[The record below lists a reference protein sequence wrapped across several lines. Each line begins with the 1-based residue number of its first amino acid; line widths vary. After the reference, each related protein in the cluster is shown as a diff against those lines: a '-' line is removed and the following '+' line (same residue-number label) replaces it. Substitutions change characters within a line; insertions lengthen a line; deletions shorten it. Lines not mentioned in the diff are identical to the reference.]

1 MDIAIK
7 ELPTLPEEWVYETSV
22 VAQNE
27 RRDIILKWSQTTVDF
42 LNELYVAREKL
53 TNPEFY
59 GNQWSGTNVP
69 HQTWA
74 QYCEDIGIEKRTAN
88 RWLKRHFKP
97 LEIEAVEQVEVIIP
111 EGVFSV
117 IYADPPW
124 EYANSG
130 FQMSAAKQYPTM
142 PTGDIAA
149 MDVQGVSADDAI
161 CFMWVT
167 NPLLKDGLHV
177 LHEWGFEYKTNFVWV
192 KNNHTA
198 GFYVYGQHELLL
210 IGVRGSM
217 LPHGDKP
224 KSIIT
229 GSNSVHSKKPDSVR
243 QMIEEMYPGHRYLE
257 LFARQKTENWEVFGN
272 EV

>member
-1 MDIAIK
+1 MEIAIQ
-7 ELPTLPEEWVYETSV
+7 ELPQVPEEWSYETSV
-22 VAQNE
+22 EIQNE
-27 RRDIILKWSQTTVDF
+27 RRDIIVKWSQVTIDF
-42 LNELYVAREKL
+42 LNELYIAREKM
-53 TNPEFY
+53 
-59 GNQWSGTNVP
+59 GNQGARTDLTSPQMGGSWK
-69 HQTWA
+69 
-74 QYCEDIGIEKRTAN
+74 QYCIDIGIPQTTAE

-97 LEIEAVEQVEVIIP
+97 LEIQEVEEVVTVIP

-117 IYADPPW
+117 VYADPPW
-124 EYANSG
+124 QYSNSG

-142 PTGDIAA
+142 PTDEICLMDIESI
-149 MDVQGVSADDAI
+149 VSDDAI

-167 NPLLKDGLHV
+167 NPLLEDGMLV
-177 LHEWGFEYKTNFVWV
+177 MSAWGFEYKTNLVWT
-192 KNNHTA
+192 KKNHTA

-229 GSNSVHSKKPDSVR
+229 GDNLVHSKKPDSVR
-243 QMIEEMYPGHRYLE
+243 QMIEGMYPGQKYLE